1 MLLIKQSYFAF
12 IFLPLQSKNIF
23 MLNKKLLITF
33 SLIFIF
39 SLNALAVKWQSVGT
53 GEKYTLSD
61 LVANS
66 GGTVTFN
73 GSNYLINDTIE
84 IKKTDTLSIEINT
97 QILFAPNTYLWINGG
112 VIYVNPSTSVKFT
125 AQDTLVGFLGIR
137 FDSSNHSYLK
147 NVVFEF
153 AVSFKLSDSSPTFE
167 NCVFQKNNIGTST
180 SFGNGAIS
188 LFRANPLIKNCSFLN
203 NRRAAIQGGAN
214 ISNAP
219 KIYNSLFEGNNT
231 MNQNVPQ
238 INLGATSTGGTD
250 TVKIIDCNIINA
262 GGIQCGGIGFLAI
275 GEVYAVITGNTIT
288 NNRYGITLNGGNNIH
303 SLINYNNISNNNIQN
318 NPALGGSGIAF
329 SGGSA
334 SSVGQF
340 SIVARNIISNN
351 LWGITIQNRSK
362 PNIGNLNNVDTLDN
376 GNNHFINN
384 TNTSTP
390 GIDLYNNTVDSIDA
404 QNNYWNTDEANIIE
418 SKVFHYVDNASLGF
432 VNFVPFLTSAN
443 LPVILKNFD
452 AVLKRNDVL
461 LTWQTSSEINTSHFN
476 IQKSYNGT
484 EFTTI
489 GTLLA
494 KGNSNQLVNYYYT
507 DKINTANNKHFYR
520 LEMVDKD
527 GTKTYSKTRLI
538 NNSLKASI
546 QLYPNPAT
554 DYVIV
559 VSTNAKKIQVL
570 DISGK
575 AVINID
581 VTNNH
586 NIVNL
591 KSLTAGNYILA
602 VTNNDG
608 EVVTEKLIK
617 K

>member
-1 MLLIKQSYFAF
+1 MAIIEVDNLVKIYKIIEKQDRLIGYFKNLIK
-12 IFLPLQSKNIF
+12 P
-23 MLNKKLLITF
+23 
-33 SLIFIF
+33 
-39 SLNALAVKWQSVGT
+39 
-53 GEKYTLSD
+53 KY
-61 LVANS
+61 
-66 GGTVTFN
+66 
-73 GSNYLINDTIE
+73 
-84 IKKTDTLSIEINT
+84 
-97 QILFAPNTYLWINGG
+97 
-112 VIYVNPSTSVKFT
+112 
-125 AQDTLVGFLGIR
+125 
-137 FDSSNHSYLK
+137 
-147 NVVFEF
+147 
-153 AVSFKLSDSSPTFE
+153 
-167 NCVFQKNNIGTST
+167 
-180 SFGNGAIS
+180 
-188 LFRANPLIKNCSFLN
+188 
-203 NRRAAIQGGAN
+203 
-214 ISNAP
+214 
-219 KIYNSLFEGNNT
+219 
-231 MNQNVPQ
+231 
-238 INLGATSTGGTD
+238 
-250 TVKIIDCNIINA
+250 
-262 GGIQCGGIGFLAI
+262 
-275 GEVYAVITGNTIT
+275 
-288 NNRYGITLNGGNNIH
+288 
-303 SLINYNNISNNNIQN
+303 
-318 NPALGGSGIAF
+318 
-329 SGGSA
+329 
-334 SSVGQF
+334 
-340 SIVARNIISNN
+340 
-351 LWGITIQNRSK
+351 
-362 PNIGNLNNVDTLDN
+362 
-376 GNNHFINN
+376 
-384 TNTSTP
+384 
-390 GIDLYNNTVDSIDA
+390 
-404 QNNYWNTDEANIIE
+404 
-418 SKVFHYVDNASLGF
+418 
-432 VNFVPFLTSAN
+432 
-443 LPVILKNFD
+443 KNFD